1 MGVLLCGRPPFVSR
15 ARVTPH
21 GKTAE
26 APYSRFFHTP
36 GAVFSSGCSLQP
48 TKMWRVSFR
57 GRPPGRSVDSRA
69 VDNQTGVLKRFQD

>member
-1 MGVLLCGRPPFVSR
+1 MGGLLCGRPPFVSR
-15 ARVTPH
+15 AAVTLD

-26 APYSRFFHTP
+26 APYSRFFHTQ

-48 TKMWRVSFR
+48 TKTCRVSFR

-69 VDNQTGVLKRFQD
+69 VDSQTGVLKRFQD